1 MNIQKALNIAESIL
15 HHENIKSSKLD
26 SEVLMTKVINKC
38 REYVLLNPRQEIKK
52 SSYLYFQ
59 KLVNQRLKGKPIAQL
74 LGKKD
79 FWNLEFEINKNVL
92 IPRPDTE
99 LLVSEVLK
107 LIRHKNKVKILDIG
121 TGSGCILI
129 SILNER
135 IDCKGVGIDI
145 SKKCIDLSK
154 INAKKFN
161 IINRVN
167 FFKSDVDNFNYGK
180 YDLVISNP
188 PYIKLIDIKKL
199 DKDVVDFEPK
209 LAINGGIDGLTEV
222 KKVINK
228 SSKILKVSGKL
239 VLEIGFDQKDKVKR
253 LLIKKGFYINKTL
266 KDYGENYRCIISTKI

>member
-1 MNIQKALNIAESIL
+1 MKE
-15 HHENIKSSKLD
+15 
-26 SEVLMTKVINKC
+26 
-38 REYVLLNPRQEIKK
+38 
-52 SSYLYFQ
+52 
-59 KLVNQRLKGKPIAQL
+59 
-74 LGKKD
+74 
-79 FWNLEFEINKNVL
+79 L
-92 IPRPDTE
+92 I
-99 LLVSEVLK
+99 
-107 LIRHKNKVKILDIG
+107 
-121 TGSGCILI
+121 
-129 SILNER
+129 ER
-135 IDCKGVGIDI
+135 VGIDI

-167 FFKSDVDNFNYGK
+167 FFKSDVDNFNNGK
-180 YDLVISNP
+180 YDLIISNP
-188 PYIKLIDIKKL
+188 PYIKLTDIKKL

-266 KDYGENYRCIISTKI
+266 KDYGENDRCIISTKI